1 MSFKDI
7 FVLPNLITLLRFF
20 TSLFLFIFFNPEEF
34 NPVFL
39 ISIIAIIGL
48 SDSLDGVVA
57 RKYNLVTKL
66 GTILDPFTD
75 RTVFILLLLWMS
87 NFLNKSFV
95 YSIFVREFLILL
107 GSIYIL
113 LTKKEIKVSGKGK
126 FATVLLFITICLFV
140 LNTLVEV
147 PFLNEFSYIVIF
159 FYFYVA
165 FEYLYNLVFNSG

>member
-20 TSLFLFIFFNPEEF
+20 TALFLFTFFKPEEF
-34 NPVFL
+34 NPVLL
-39 ISIIAIIGL
+39 IIIIAVIGL
-48 SDSLDGVVA
+48 SDSLDGFVA

-75 RTVFILLLLWMS
+75 RTVFILLLFWMI
-87 NFLNKSFV
+87 NILNKSFV
-95 YSIFVREFLILL
+95 YSIFAREFLILL
-107 GSIYIL
+107 GSIYVL
-113 LTKKEIKVSGKGK
+113 FTKKEIKVSSKGK

-140 LNTLVEV
+140 LNMLIEV
-147 PFLNEFSYIVIF
+147 PLLDEFSYLVIF

-165 FEYLYNLVFNSG
+165 IEYLYNLVFNSG

>member
-7 FVLPNLITLLRFF
+7 LVLPNLITLLRFF
-20 TSLFLFIFFNPEEF
+20 TTLLLFTYFKPEEF
-34 NPVFL
+34 NSILL
-39 ISIIAIIGL
+39 ILIIAIIGL

-107 GSIYIL
+107 GSIYVL
-113 LTKKEIKVSGKGK
+113 FTKKEIKVSGKGK
-126 FATVLLFITICLFV
+126 FATVLLFITICLFI
-140 LNTLVEV
+140 LNTLIDV
-147 PFLNEFSYIVIF
+147 PFLNEFSYIVVF

-165 FEYLYNLVFNSG
+165 IEYLYNLVFNSG